1 MECFEIHSY
10 FSKVTKCE
18 HGGFSQSRWA
28 LFYNNVCRAMYML
41 QFTVVYNWIFIN
53 SLVSSKP
60 TLKKLQQTKIITAAG
75 SKWYELGKELLNE
88 DQLTQL
94 GIIKTNNHEVTRC
107 CAEMFLFWLRSH
119 STATW
124 QNLVEA
130 LKAPG
135 VELNDVAATVES
147 HFNLNIGLSASLSS
161 STYVRSY
168 IRICSCIYTYV
179 AISYVCTY

>member
-1 MECFEIHSY
+1 
-10 FSKVTKCE
+10 
-18 HGGFSQSRWA
+18 
-28 LFYNNVCRAMYML
+28 MYVL
-41 QFTVVYNWIFIN
+41 QFTIVYNWFFIN

-60 TLKKLQQTKIITAAG
+60 TLKKLQQTKIITAVG
-75 SKWYELGKELLNE
+75 SKWYELGIELLNE

-94 GIIKTNNHEVTRC
+94 DIIKTNNHEVTRC

-135 VELNDVAATVES
+135 VELNDVAATVET
-147 HFNLNIGLSASLSS
+147 HFNINIGLSASLSS
-161 STYVRSY
+161 STYIAAY
-168 IRICSCIYTYV
+168 IHI
-179 AISYVCTY
+179 